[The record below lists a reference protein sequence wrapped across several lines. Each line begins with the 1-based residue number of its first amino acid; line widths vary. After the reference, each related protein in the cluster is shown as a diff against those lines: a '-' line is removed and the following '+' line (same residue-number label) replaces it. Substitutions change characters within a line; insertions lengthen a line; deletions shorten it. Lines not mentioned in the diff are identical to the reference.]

1 MKQHN
6 TLNVSLAAGPARHY
20 PIHIGHG
27 LLADAALIMQCA
39 PQRQICI
46 VTNDTVAAHYLA
58 PLETALADKTRITVR
73 LPDGETHKT
82 LATWAS
88 ILDALVAARYD
99 RDSLVIALGGG
110 IVGDIAGFA
119 AASYQRGIACL
130 QIPTTLL
137 AQVDSSVGGK
147 TGVNH
152 PQGKNLIGAFHQ
164 PQAVL
169 IDTAT
174 LATLPPREF
183 AAGMA
188 EVIKYGLINSSDFFA
203 WLEENRAAIAAHD
216 PATLQTM
223 IARCCAAKAAIVAA
237 DERESGQ
244 RALLNFGHT
253 FGHALEA
260 LTAYQRWKHGECV
273 AMGSVIACRLAARL
287 GRISEADADRA
298 AALFAAFGLP
308 TTVPVDISSDAIRDK
323 MQLDKKTRGG
333 QLRLVLPQRFCDS
346 GIDRDIGEAD
356 IAAAI
361 AASREQKPDARA
373 SGFFVCSERI
383 RLCRPIWQA
392 LRRTRR
398 RGRGCD
404 LPVRSRIRVRLLSGV
419 WRSPGRKILPLC
431 RF

>member
-1 MKQHN
+1 MTPN
-6 TLNVSLAAGPARHY
+6 SLEVALAAGPARHY

-203 WLEENRAAIAAHD
+203 AHD

-308 TTVPVDISSDAIRDK
+308 TTVPADISSDAIRDK

-361 AASREQKPDARA
+361 AACRE
-373 SGFFVCSERI
+373 
-383 RLCRPIWQA
+383 
-392 LRRTRR
+392 
-398 RGRGCD
+398 
-404 LPVRSRIRVRLLSGV
+404 
-419 WRSPGRKILPLC
+419 
-431 RF
+431 

>member
-1 MKQHN
+1 MTMKQHN

-253 FGHALEA
+253 FGHARHRLPPCRPPGA
-260 LTAYQRWKHGECV
+260 HQRGRRRPRRRPL
-273 AMGSVIACRLAARL
+273 CRLWPADHRPGRHQYRRHPRQNAARQKNT
-287 GRISEADADRA
+287 RRATAPRPA
-298 AALFAAFGLP
+298 AAL
-308 TTVPVDISSDAIRDK
+308 
-323 MQLDKKTRGG
+323 
-333 QLRLVLPQRFCDS
+333 LRQRY
-346 GIDRDIGEAD
+346 
-356 IAAAI
+356 
-361 AASREQKPDARA
+361 
-373 SGFFVCSERI
+373 
-383 RLCRPIWQA
+383 RP
-392 LRRTRR
+392 RH
-398 RGRGCD
+398 
-404 LPVRSRIRVRLLSGV
+404 
-419 WRSPGRKILPLC
+419 
-431 RF
+431 

>member
-6 TLNVSLAAGPARHY
+6 TLNVSLAASPARHY

-27 LLADAALIMQCA
+27 LLADAALIAQCA
-39 PQRQICI
+39 PQQQICI

-58 PLETALADKTRITVR
+58 PLEAALADKTRITVR
-73 LPDGETHKT
+73 LPDGEAHKT

-119 AASYQRGIACL
+119 AASYQRGINCL

-174 LATLPPREF
+174 LASLPPREF

-188 EVIKYGLINSSDFFA
+188 EVIKYGLINSADFFA
-203 WLEENRAAIAAHD
+203 WLEDNRAAIAAHD

-287 GRISEADADRA
+287 RRISEADADRA

-308 TTVPVDISSDAIRDK
+308 TTVPADISTDAIRDK

-361 AASREQKPDARA
+361 AACRE
-373 SGFFVCSERI
+373 
-383 RLCRPIWQA
+383 
-392 LRRTRR
+392 
-398 RGRGCD
+398 
-404 LPVRSRIRVRLLSGV
+404 
-419 WRSPGRKILPLC
+419 
-431 RF
+431 

>member
-1 MKQHN
+1 MN
-6 TLNVSLAAGPARHY
+6 TLTVNLPAGVARSY

-27 LLADAALIMQCA
+27 LLHDRDLFASII

-46 VTNDTVAAHYLA
+46 VTNDNVARHYLA
-58 PLETALADKTRITVR
+58 PLTAALADKTVITVH
-73 LPDGETHKT
+73 LPDGEAHKN
-82 LATWAS
+82 LASYAQ
-88 ILDALVAARYD
+88 ILDALVTARYD
-99 RDSLVIALGGG
+99 RDSLIIALGGG
-110 IVGDIAGFA
+110 ITGDIAGFA

-183 AAGMA
+183 AAGIA
-188 EVIKYGLINSSDFFA
+188 EVIKYGLINSADFFT
-203 WLEENRAAIAAHD
+203 WLEDNRAAIAAHE

-308 TTVPVDISSDAIRDK
+308 TTVPADISTDAIRDK

-346 GIDRDIGEAD
+346 GIDRDISEAD
-356 IAAAI
+356 ITAAI
-361 AASREQKPDARA
+361 AASRE
-373 SGFFVCSERI
+373 
-383 RLCRPIWQA
+383 
-392 LRRTRR
+392 
-398 RGRGCD
+398 
-404 LPVRSRIRVRLLSGV
+404 
-419 WRSPGRKILPLC
+419 
-431 RF
+431 

>member
-1 MKQHN
+1 MN
-6 TLNVSLAAGPARHY
+6 TLTVNLPAGAARSY

-27 LLADAALIMQCA
+27 LLHARDLLASII

-46 VTNDTVAAHYLA
+46 VTNDNVAAHYLA
-58 PLETALADKTRITVR
+58 PLTAALADKTVITVH
-73 LPDGETHKT
+73 LPDGEAHKN
-82 LATWAS
+82 LASYAQ
-88 ILDALVAARYD
+88 ILDALVTARYD
-99 RDSLVIALGGG
+99 RDSLIIALGGG
-110 IVGDIAGFA
+110 ITGDIAGFA
-119 AASYQRGIACL
+119 AATYQRGIAGL

-164 PQAVL
+164 PQAVI

-188 EVIKYGLINSSDFFA
+188 EVIKYGLINSADFFA

-273 AMGSVIACRLAARL
+273 AIGSVIACRLAARL
-287 GRISEADADRA
+287 GRISDAEADRA
-298 AALFAAFGLP
+298 AALFAAFNLP
-308 TTVPVDISSDAIRDK
+308 TTVPADLTTDAIRDK

-346 GIDRDIGEAD
+346 GIDRNIQEAD

-361 AASREQKPDARA
+361 DACRA
-373 SGFFVCSERI
+373 
-383 RLCRPIWQA
+383 
-392 LRRTRR
+392 
-398 RGRGCD
+398 
-404 LPVRSRIRVRLLSGV
+404 
-419 WRSPGRKILPLC
+419 
-431 RF
+431 

>member
-6 TLNVSLAAGPARHY
+6 TLNVSLAASPARHY

-27 LLADAALIMQCA
+27 LLADAALIAACA

-46 VTNDTVAAHYLA
+46 VSNDAVAAHYLA
-58 PLETALADKTRITVR
+58 PLEAALADKNRITVR

-82 LATWAS
+82 LATWAR
-88 ILDALVAARYD
+88 ILDALVEARYD
-99 RDSLVIALGGG
+99 RDCLVIALGGG
-110 IVGDIAGFA
+110 ITGDIAGFA
-119 AASYQRGIACL
+119 AASYQRGVACL

-174 LATLPPREF
+174 LASLPPREF

-188 EVIKYGLINSSDFFA
+188 EVIKYGLINSADFFA
-203 WLEENRAAIAAHD
+203 WLEDNRAAIAAHD

-237 DERESGQ
+237 
-244 RALLNFGHT
+244 
-253 FGHALEA
+253 LEA
-260 LTAYQRWKHGECV
+260 LPAYQRWKHGECV
-273 AMGSVIACRLAARL
+273 AIGSVIACRLAARL
-287 GRISEADADRA
+287 GRISAAEADRA

-308 TTVPVDISSDAIRDK
+308 TTVPTDISSDTIRDK

-346 GIDRDIGEAD
+346 GIDRDISEVD

-361 AASREQKPDARA
+361 AACRE
-373 SGFFVCSERI
+373 
-383 RLCRPIWQA
+383 
-392 LRRTRR
+392 
-398 RGRGCD
+398 
-404 LPVRSRIRVRLLSGV
+404 
-419 WRSPGRKILPLC
+419 
-431 RF
+431 

>member
-1 MKQHN
+1 MN
-6 TLNVSLAAGPARHY
+6 TLTVNLPAGVARSY
-20 PIHIGHG
+20 PIYIGHG
-27 LLADAALIMQCA
+27 LLHDRDLLASII

-174 LATLPPREF
+174 LASLPPREF

-188 EVIKYGLINSSDFFA
+188 EVIKYGLINSADFFA
-203 WLEENRAAIAAHD
+203 WLEEYRAAISAH
-216 PATLQTM
+216 
-223 IARCCAAKAAIVAA
+223 
-237 DERESGQ
+237 
-244 RALLNFGHT
+244 
-253 FGHALEA
+253 
-260 LTAYQRWKHGECV
+260 
-273 AMGSVIACRLAARL
+273 
-287 GRISEADADRA
+287 
-298 AALFAAFGLP
+298 
-308 TTVPVDISSDAIRDK
+308 
-323 MQLDKKTRGG
+323 
-333 QLRLVLPQRFCDS
+333 
-346 GIDRDIGEAD
+346 
-356 IAAAI
+356 
-361 AASREQKPDARA
+361 
-373 SGFFVCSERI
+373 
-383 RLCRPIWQA
+383 
-392 LRRTRR
+392 
-398 RGRGCD
+398 
-404 LPVRSRIRVRLLSGV
+404 
-419 WRSPGRKILPLC
+419 
-431 RF
+431 

>member
-1 MKQHN
+1 MTPN
-6 TLNVSLAAGPARHY
+6 TLEVALAASPARHY

-27 LLADAALIMQCA
+27 LLADAALIAQCA
-39 PQRQICI
+39 PQQQICI

-58 PLETALADKTRITVR
+58 PLEAALADKTRITVR
-73 LPDGETHKT
+73 LPDGEAHKT

-119 AASYQRGIACL
+119 AASYQRGVACL

-188 EVIKYGLINSSDFFA
+188 EVIKYGLINSPDFFT
-203 WLEENRAAIAAHD
+203 WLEENRAAISAHE

-223 IARCCAAKAAIVAA
+223 IARCCAAKTAIVAA

-260 LTAYQRWKHGECV
+260 LTHYKRWKHGEAV
-273 AMGSVIACRLAARL
+273 AIGSVIATRLGVILDRVSEAGAARTT
-287 GRISEADADRA
+287 
-298 AALFAAFGLP
+298 ALFAAYDLP
-308 TTVPVDISSDAIRDK
+308 TTIPADITTADILDK

-333 QLRLVLPQRFCDS
+333 TLRLVLPQRFCDS
-346 GIDRDIGEAD
+346 GID
-356 IAAAI
+356 
-361 AASREQKPDARA
+361 
-373 SGFFVCSERI
+373 
-383 RLCRPIWQA
+383 
-392 LRRTRR
+392 
-398 RGRGCD
+398 
-404 LPVRSRIRVRLLSGV
+404 SGV
-419 WRSPGRKILPLC
+419 AAETIRQAIDAC
-431 RF
+431 RA

>member
-6 TLNVSLAAGPARHY
+6 TLNVSLAAGQARHY

-273 AMGSVIACRLAARL
+273 AMGRVIACRLAARL

-308 TTVPVDISSDAIRDK
+308 TTVPADISSDAIRDK

-333 QLRLVLPQRFCDS
+333 QLRLVLPLRFCDS
-346 GIDRDIGEAD
+346 GIDRDISEVD

-361 AASREQKPDARA
+361 AACRE
-373 SGFFVCSERI
+373 
-383 RLCRPIWQA
+383 
-392 LRRTRR
+392 
-398 RGRGCD
+398 
-404 LPVRSRIRVRLLSGV
+404 
-419 WRSPGRKILPLC
+419 
-431 RF
+431 

>member
-1 MKQHN
+1 
-6 TLNVSLAAGPARHY
+6 
-20 PIHIGHG
+20 
-27 LLADAALIMQCA
+27 
-39 PQRQICI
+39 
-46 VTNDTVAAHYLA
+46 
-58 PLETALADKTRITVR
+58 
-73 LPDGETHKT
+73 
-82 LATWAS
+82 
-88 ILDALVAARYD
+88 
-99 RDSLVIALGGG
+99 
-110 IVGDIAGFA
+110 
-119 AASYQRGIACL
+119 
-130 QIPTTLL
+130 
-137 AQVDSSVGGK
+137 DSSVGGK

-164 PQAVL
+164 PQAVI

-188 EVIKYGLINSSDFFA
+188 EVIKYGLINSADFFA

-260 LTAYQRWKHGECV
+260 LTAYRRWKHGECV
-273 AMGSVIACRLAARL
+273 AIGSVIACRLAARL
-287 GRISEADADRA
+287 GRISDAEADRA
-298 AALFAAFGLP
+298 AALFAAFNLP
-308 TTVPVDISSDAIRDK
+308 TTVPADLTTDAIRDK

-346 GIDRDIGEAD
+346 GIDRNIQEAD

-361 AASREQKPDARA
+361 DACRA
-373 SGFFVCSERI
+373 
-383 RLCRPIWQA
+383 
-392 LRRTRR
+392 
-398 RGRGCD
+398 
-404 LPVRSRIRVRLLSGV
+404 
-419 WRSPGRKILPLC
+419 
-431 RF
+431 

>member
-1 MKQHN
+1 MN
-6 TLNVSLAAGPARHY
+6 TLTVNLPAGAARSY

-27 LLADAALIMQCA
+27 LLHDRDLLASII

-46 VTNDTVAAHYLA
+46 VTNDNVAAHYLA
-58 PLETALADKTRITVR
+58 PLTAALADKTVITVH
-73 LPDGETHKT
+73 LPDGEAHKN
-82 LATWAS
+82 LASYAQ
-88 ILDALVAARYD
+88 ILDALVTARYD
-99 RDSLVIALGGG
+99 RDSLIIALGGG
-110 IVGDIAGFA
+110 ITGDIAGFA
-119 AASYQRGIACL
+119 AATYQRGIAGL

-164 PQAVL
+164 PQAGL

-188 EVIKYGLINSSDFFA
+188 EVIKYGLINSPDFFA
-203 WLEENRAAIAAHD
+203 WLEENRAAISAHD
-216 PATLQTM
+216 PATLEAM

-260 LTAYQRWKHGECV
+260 LTHYKRWKHGEAV
-273 AMGSVIACRLAARL
+273 AIGSVIATRL
-287 GRISEADADRA
+287 GVILDRVSEADAART
-298 AALFAAFGLP
+298 AALFAAYDLP
-308 TTVPVDISSDAIRDK
+308 TIIPADITTADILDK

-346 GIDRDIGEAD
+346 GIDRDIREAD
-356 IAAAI
+356 ISAAI
-361 AASREQKPDARA
+361 DACRA
-373 SGFFVCSERI
+373 
-383 RLCRPIWQA
+383 
-392 LRRTRR
+392 
-398 RGRGCD
+398 
-404 LPVRSRIRVRLLSGV
+404 
-419 WRSPGRKILPLC
+419 
-431 RF
+431 

>member
-203 WLEENRAAIAAHD
+203 WLEENRAA
-216 PATLQTM
+216 
-223 IARCCAAKAAIVAA
+223 
-237 DERESGQ
+237 
-244 RALLNFGHT
+244 
-253 FGHALEA
+253 
-260 LTAYQRWKHGECV
+260 
-273 AMGSVIACRLAARL
+273 
-287 GRISEADADRA
+287 
-298 AALFAAFGLP
+298 ALFAAFGLP
-308 TTVPVDISSDAIRDK
+308 TTVPADISTDAIRDK

-361 AASREQKPDARA
+361 AASRE
-373 SGFFVCSERI
+373 
-383 RLCRPIWQA
+383 
-392 LRRTRR
+392 
-398 RGRGCD
+398 
-404 LPVRSRIRVRLLSGV
+404 
-419 WRSPGRKILPLC
+419 
-431 RF
+431 

>member
-1 MKQHN
+1 MT
-6 TLNVSLAAGPARHY
+6 TLTVNLPAGAARSY

-27 LLADAALIMQCA
+27 LLHDRDLLASII

-46 VTNDTVAAHYLA
+46 VTNDNVAAHYLA
-58 PLETALADKTRITVR
+58 PLTAALADKTIITVH
-73 LPDGETHKT
+73 LPDGEAHKN
-82 LATWAS
+82 LASYAQ
-88 ILDALVAARYD
+88 ILDALVTARYD
-99 RDSLVIALGGG
+99 RDSLIIALGGG
-110 IVGDIAGFA
+110 ITGDIAGFA
-119 AASYQRGIACL
+119 AATYQRGIAGL

-188 EVIKYGLINSSDFFA
+188 EVIKYGLINDPAFFT
-203 WLEENRAAIAAHD
+203 WLEANRDGIRAHD
-216 PATLQTM
+216 PAPLAEM
-223 IARCCAAKAAIVAA
+223 IAHCCANKATIVAA
-237 DERESGQ
+237 DEREQGV
-244 RALLNFGHT
+244 RALLNYGHT

-260 LTAYQRWKHGECV
+260 LTHYKRWKHGEAV
-273 AMGSVIACRLAARL
+273 AIGSVIATRL
-287 GRISEADADRA
+287 GVILDRVSEADAART
-298 AALFAAFGLP
+298 AALFAAYDLP
-308 TTVPVDISSDAIRDK
+308 TTIPADITTADILDK

-361 AASREQKPDARA
+361 AASRE
-373 SGFFVCSERI
+373 
-383 RLCRPIWQA
+383 
-392 LRRTRR
+392 
-398 RGRGCD
+398 
-404 LPVRSRIRVRLLSGV
+404 
-419 WRSPGRKILPLC
+419 
-431 RF
+431 

>member
-308 TTVPVDISSDAIRDK
+308 TTVPADISSDAIRDK

-346 GIDRDIGEAD
+346 GIDRDISEVD

-361 AASREQKPDARA
+361 AASRE
-373 SGFFVCSERI
+373 
-383 RLCRPIWQA
+383 
-392 LRRTRR
+392 
-398 RGRGCD
+398 
-404 LPVRSRIRVRLLSGV
+404 
-419 WRSPGRKILPLC
+419 
-431 RF
+431 